1 MPGAMTNTLN
11 ILFLIFLTTPQSK
24 YYYPHLTDK
33 RKDLEKLNKL
43 PMVTQ
48 LEVDKVGFE
57 P

>member
-11 ILFLIFLTTPQSK
+11 ILFLIFLTTLQSE

>member
-11 ILFLIFLTTPQSK
+11 ILFLIFLTTLQSK